1 MHSDAHR
8 KLPERVKKINYL
20 IHGNRFDLFCYLTV
34 PVYIPG
40 GPFRFL
46 INFRIVA
53 VSFRFLT
60 ITPQRHSSHL
70 RGSGAGGGGGEVRR
84 ETGLGDAPTGPC
96 PGSWLRIRAPG
107 RSASKRPFI
116 HCTQEETKTSKLK
129 PSEQPPN
136 SRQLAGRGNN
146 KTKELVIPS
155 QPQPPT
161 LDRQGDLLYSDSAFL
176 K

>member
-20 IHGNRFDLFCYLTV
+20 IHGNRFDLFYYLTV

-46 INFRIVA
+46 IHFGIVA

-60 ITPQRHSSHL
+60 TTPQRHSSHL
-70 RGSGAGGGGGEVRR
+70 GVAGVGWGRAGVWW
-84 ETGLGDAPTGPC
+84 ETGPGDEPTGALSRVLTPHQGSR
-96 PGSWLRIRAPG
+96 PGSLQTPFHPLHTGGNKDLQAQGFRA
-107 RSASKRPFI
+107 A
-116 HCTQEETKTSKLK
+116 
-129 PSEQPPN
+129 PN
-136 SRQLAGRGNN
+136 SRQLAGRGFN

-155 QPQPPT
+155 QLQPPT
-161 LDRQGDLLYSDSAFL
+161 LVCQRDLLYSDSAFL